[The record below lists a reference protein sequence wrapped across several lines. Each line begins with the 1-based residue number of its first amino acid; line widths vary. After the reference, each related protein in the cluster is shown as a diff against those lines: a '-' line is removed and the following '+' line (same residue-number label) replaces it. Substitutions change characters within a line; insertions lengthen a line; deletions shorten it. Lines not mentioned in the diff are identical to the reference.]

1 MTFLI
6 EIILFLIIEYLSHYD
21 IINIQRN
28 FFLQIRSKKV
38 KVRGETM
45 AGLSN
50 SIESFLKELLS
61 QTEDGILEI
70 GRNDL
75 ASQFNCAPSQINY
88 VLTTR
93 FTPYKGYYIESRRGG
108 SGYIKITKLAFS
120 EVGYIDELINEVIG
134 TSITKD
140 KANSIVKSLYE
151 EEVLTKREGRLIIH
165 ALEDTALTNV
175 DNNIRNIVRA
185 DLLRNMLLAFLR

>member
-1 MTFLI
+1 
-6 EIILFLIIEYLSHYD
+6 
-21 IINIQRN
+21 
-28 FFLQIRSKKV
+28 
-38 KVRGETM
+38 M

-50 SIESFLKELLS
+50 SIERFIKSMLES
-61 QTEDGILEI
+61 TEDGIVEI

-75 ASQFNCAPSQINY
+75 ANQFNCAPSQINY

-108 SGYIKITKLAFS
+108 SGYIKITKLTFS
-120 EVGYIDELINEVIG
+120 EVGFIDELINEVIG

-140 KANSIVKSLYE
+140 KANSIVRSLYE
-151 EEVLTKREGRLIIH
+151 EDVLTKREGQLIVH

-175 DNNIRNIVRA
+175 NNDIRNIVRA